1 MSLPTH
7 FHGIPADELH
17 AACLALGLTMKAKA
31 SIVMA
36 MAHQQQQQAK
46 EAAAGRAGEDTNC
59 DASTDE
65 HPPPPPPPAAPATA
79 DDNFFV
85 TMHPAITL
93 RPITSCPAKQFE
105 DLQNKQPLWNIL
117 IDMLARH
124 PTFLSEVLADTAASD
139 EGFTGKMLSM
149 YKAIYLGIVEGASSE
164 LCYQPNMLGIF
175 RNDYMEETSSAN
187 GTTSYEHSSN
197 WKQVE
202 INTISV
208 SFAGLAPKVG
218 RFHQMVGQIA
228 KNEVARRHP
237 TALAPEERIHIGESD
252 KVVPGALAAGSRQYQ
267 AWRGAMINTAPTGTT
282 DASTYI
288 PVVCFVIQENER
300 NTTDQYMLSLEVEV
314 SHNIRC
320 IRRTLREINESLA
333 LIELPPLREDGNPR
347 VPPLAIIDGTYEVTL
362 FYFRSCYTPGDFPT
376 EIQWQARRDIEV
388 SAAIKCP
395 SLPYYLCT
403 FKKVQQIITG
413 SRMRS
418 DGTAVP
424 TAGSTSPSARSPT
437 SANVKDFSIPSI
449 TSEADHIQQLLSR
462 LELGAGTPNSEC
474 GPTGRRRGAT
484 VKPFGVS
491 AAQYYEPV
499 NAYADVDQTPRKGAS
514 HATDSGD
521 SYDLIYFGDGGN
533 ANASAFQV
541 DWYTNWIR
549 CNFVPIYSLNPREN
563 PQAEEVI
570 GDAIANPRNY
580 VLKPQLEGGGNLY
593 SGDEMVTLL
602 RVQKPDGDEHTL
614 SEAQKEFLK
623 TYWRVRNEYILMRR
637 IMVKKHSCDEV
648 MSSAK
653 GQWSVTGSATGSV
666 ESSEVPAVSVLD
678 DDASPL
684 FRMGQIISKSQVRS
698 ACIGINHV
706 PNDDLCS
713 ELGIYGVILSHGE
726 IPTSNKA
733 APSTADNTPFSS
745 VVAPTKVTILLNDS
759 AGYVIRSKL
768 ASVDD
773 GGVMAGAA
781 FLDSI
786 ALRNVAVA
794 V

>member
-1 MSLPTH
+1 
-7 FHGIPADELH
+7 
-17 AACLALGLTMKAKA
+17 
-31 SIVMA
+31 
-36 MAHQQQQQAK
+36 
-46 EAAAGRAGEDTNC
+46 
-59 DASTDE
+59 
-65 HPPPPPPPAAPATA
+65 
-79 DDNFFV
+79 
-85 TMHPAITL
+85 MHPAITL

-105 DLQNKQPLWNIL
+105 DLQNKQPLWNVL

-139 EGFTGKMLSM
+139 EGFTGKMLAM
-149 YKAIYLGIVEGASSE
+149 YRELYLGAGGRPV
-164 LCYQPNMLGIF
+164 CYQPNMLGVF
-175 RNDYMEETSSAN
+175 RNDYMEEVHAV
-187 GTTSYEHSSN
+187 TTPATYEHSAS

-218 RFHQMVGQIA
+218 RFHQLVGQIA

-252 KVVPGALAAGSRQYQ
+252 KVVPGALAAASRQYLS
-267 AWRGAMINTAPTGTT
+267 WRAETVNATPSSAVDP
-282 DASTYI
+282 STYI

-300 NTTDQYMLSLEVEV
+300 NTTDQYMLSLEVEQ

-320 IRRTLREINESLA
+320 IRRTLREINESLM
-333 LIELPPLREDGNPR
+333 LVELPPIKEDGNPK
-347 VPPLAIIDGTYEVTL
+347 VPPLAVIDGTYEVTL
-362 FYFRSCYTPGDFPT
+362 FYFRSSYTPTDFPT
-376 EIQWQARRDIEV
+376 EVQWQARHDIEV
-388 SAAIKCP
+388 SAAVKCP

-403 FKKVQQIITG
+403 FKKVQQVITG

-418 DGTAVP
+418 EGTVVP
-424 TAGSTSPSARSPT
+424 TLGSNSPSARSPT
-437 SANVKDFSIPSI
+437 SSMVKEFAIPATP
-449 TSEADHIQQLLSR
+449 TSEIDHVQQLLSR
-462 LELGAGTPNSEC
+462 IQLGAGAPNAEC
-474 GPTGRRRGAT
+474 GPTGRRRGAPR
-484 VKPFGVS
+484 KPFAVS
-491 AAQYYEPV
+491 AAQFYETA
-499 NAYADVDQTPRKGAS
+499 NAYADLDQTPRKAAANTEDAEGVFGL
-514 HATDSGD
+514 T
-521 SYDLIYFGDGGN
+521 YFSDGG
-533 ANASAFQV
+533 SAVAESQV
-541 DWYTNWIR
+541 GWYTNWIR

-563 PQAEEVI
+563 PNAEEVI
-570 GDAIANPRNY
+570 SDAIANPRNY

-602 RVQKPDGDEHTL
+602 RVQRPEGDESTL

-648 MSSAK
+648 MSSAR
-653 GQWSVTGSATGSV
+653 GQWSVTGSVTGSV
-666 ESSEVPAVSVLD
+666 DSVPPLGETPSVLD

-698 ACIGINHV
+698 ACIGINHI

-713 ELGIYGVILSHGE
+713 ELGIYGVILSQGE
-726 IPTSNKA
+726 
-733 APSTADNTPFSS
+733 APSGESAYTSSPTDGSFSS
-745 VVAPTKVTILLNDS
+745 VVAPTKVNILLNDS

-786 ALRNVAVA
+786 ALRHSVAVA